1 MTVIIIIDIQLF
13 DVIFLRTPI
22 VGAGLSGEDGR
33 RVAVVEGDPVT
44 LECGTDLTG
53 NPLPLL
59 VWRDNN
65 AMSVFGMEGERNG
78 LLLIVTVIAL
88 PLSELCVMRR

>member
-1 MTVIIIIDIQLF
+1 MVISSFNMTVIILS
-13 DVIFLRTPI
+13 LYLSLHAI
-22 VGAGLSGEDGR
+22 VGAGLSGEDVR

-44 LECGTDLTG
+44 LVCGTDLTG
-53 NPLPLL
+53 NPLPLI

-78 LLLIVTVIAL
+78 LLLILTVIAL
-88 PLSELCVMRR
+88 LMTIVDH